1 MSKEVKLYIPLKGN
15 KGVTYITAN
24 KIKEITDILPP
35 MEEILFNLA
44 TQKQVK
50 DKGLEFIP
58 LQVKVTEEK
67 FKELE
72 IILRKKKAGHVFIH
86 KAFDIIGAADPTVQ
100 LVQIIQ
106 IKA

>member
-1 MSKEVKLYIPLKGN
+1 MAKEVKLYIPLKGK

-35 MEEILFNLA
+35 MEDILFNLA
-44 TQKQVK
+44 TQKLSK
-50 DKGLEFIP
+50 DKGLDFIP
-58 LQVKVTEEK
+58 LQVKVTEEE
-67 FKELE
+67 FKKLE
-72 IILRKKKAGHVFIH
+72 IILRKKKAGHTFIH

-106 IKA
+106 TK